1 MNARELEEWALKE
14 RRLPKTRALVEA
26 ARAWHVAR
34 QRFDA
39 SKHSADV
46 EVLKLLWKAV
56 ADAEERLAV
65 ALEELDR

>member
-1 MNARELEEWALKE
+1 MKAELNGL
-14 RRLPKTRALVEA
+14 RGRLSRLDAVVEA

-46 EVLKLLWKAV
+46 QVLKPLWKAV

-65 ALEELDR
+65 AIEELDR